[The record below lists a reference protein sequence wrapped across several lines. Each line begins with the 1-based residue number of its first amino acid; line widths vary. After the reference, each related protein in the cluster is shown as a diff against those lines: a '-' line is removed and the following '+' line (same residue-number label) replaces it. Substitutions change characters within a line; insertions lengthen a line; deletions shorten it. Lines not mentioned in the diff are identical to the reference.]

1 MNQEEWDNLFR
12 GSDRTYQEIRHMLT
26 GVSLFPAHAGKI
38 ISLVQL
44 CTMPEAPINPGRKDL
59 VETCT
64 TLLPKPDLYPEVWQA
79 LQEANDAVF
88 APKVD

>member
-1 MNQEEWDNLFR
+1 
-12 GSDRTYQEIRHMLT
+12 
-26 GVSLFPAHAGKI
+26 
-38 ISLVQL
+38 
-44 CTMPEAPINPGRKDL
+44 MPEAPINPGRKDL

-64 TLLPKPDLYPEVWQA
+64 TILPKPDLYPEVWQA